1 MTESGMPPPDGGPSS
16 FGAEPIKPDRA
27 GSDRAGPAERLL
39 VIGGKIL
46 AALTGGVQTRVE
58 LLAAEMAAEWSRLGR
73 LLLSALALAVSALLG
88 LAFLSFWIIAY
99 FWDTHRLTAIAVVT
113 IFYWAV
119 ALFLGVS
126 IWRWFGRRNMP
137 FAATADTLRRDY
149 QAILRSIGITPNEPV
164 LPEDEAAE
172 DR

>member
-1 MTESGMPPPDGGPSS
+1 MPPPDDWPSS
-16 FGAEPIKPDRA
+16 FGVEPIKPE
-27 GSDRAGPAERLL
+27 RAGPAERLL

-46 AALTGGVQTRVE
+46 AAATGGVQTRVE

-99 FWDTHRLTAIAVVT
+99 FWDTHRLTAIAVVAL
-113 IFYWAV
+113 FYWAA
-119 ALFLGVS
+119 ALFLGIS
-126 IWRWFGRRNMP
+126 IWKWLGQRNMP

-149 QAILRSIGITPNEPV
+149 QAILRSIGITPSEPV
-164 LPEDEAAE
+164 LPEDETPE
-172 DR
+172 NR